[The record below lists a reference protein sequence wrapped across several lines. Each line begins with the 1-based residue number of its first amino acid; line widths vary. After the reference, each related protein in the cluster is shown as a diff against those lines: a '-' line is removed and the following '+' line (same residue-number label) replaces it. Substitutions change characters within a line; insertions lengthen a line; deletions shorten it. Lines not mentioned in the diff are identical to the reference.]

1 MYLPH
6 FEYLA
11 PDTSEELAE
20 VLSKHEGKARIL
32 AGGTD
37 LLGLMK
43 NRQLRPDFV
52 VDINRVASMSGIA
65 EENGDKLRIGAAT
78 KLAQVAASPLIRE
91 RYHAL
96 HEAVGTIGSVQVRN
110 TGSLG
115 GNICNASP
123 AADSPPALIALG
135 ARVNLLSRRGQRR
148 MAVEDFITGNGQT
161 ALGDDECLESII
173 LPPPWPHSVSVVDH
187 VARRDAMEVA
197 LVGVAVNLALVPDS
211 GNVDQVSIV
220 MGGVG
225 PRPVR
230 AVQAEQ
236 LLISHKPGDGL
247 IEQAAAAA
255 AADAQPIDDFRASAV
270 YQREVTRVLVS
281 RTLRAAIA
289 RIEQAP
295 GFNERSSE

>member
-11 PDTSEELAE
+11 PDSAEELVAL
-20 VLSKHEGKARIL
+20 LSQHEGKARIL

-52 VDINRVASMSGIA
+52 VDINRVAGMSGIV
-65 EENGDKLRIGAAT
+65 EDNDGNLRIGAAT
-78 KLAQVAASPLIRE
+78 KHVDVLASPLIRE
-91 RYHAL
+91 RYPVL
-96 HEAVGTIGSVQVRN
+96 CEAIGTIGSIQVRS

-135 ARVNLLSRRGQRR
+135 ASVNLLSQRGQRQ
-148 MAVEDFITGNGQT
+148 MAVDDFITGNGQT
-161 ALGDDECLESII
+161 ALAADECLESIF
-173 LPPPWPHSVSVVDH
+173 LPPPLPHSACVFDH

-197 LVGVAVNLALVPDS
+197 LVNVAVNVALVPDS
-211 GNVDQVSIV
+211 GDVDQVRIV

-225 PRPVR
+225 PYPIR

-236 LLISHKPGDGL
+236 LLHGHKPGVDL
-247 IEQAAAAA
+247 VEQAAAAA
-255 AADAQPIDDFRASAV
+255 AADAQPRDDFRASAV
-270 YQREVTRVLVS
+270 YKQEMTRVLVN

-289 RIEQAP
+289 RIEQ
-295 GFNERSSE
+295 SE

>member
-11 PDTSEELAE
+11 PDTAEELVA
-20 VLSKHEGKARIL
+20 VLSQHEDKARIL

-65 EENGDKLRIGAAT
+65 EENGDSLRIGAAT
-78 KLAQVAASPLIRE
+78 KLAEVAASPLIRE

-96 HEAVGTIGSVQVRN
+96 HEAVGTIGSVQVRS

-135 ARVNLLSRRGQRR
+135 ARVNLLSQRGQRQ
-148 MAVEDFITGNGQT
+148 MAVEDFITHNGQT
-161 ALGDDECLESII
+161 ALADDECLESIV
-173 LPPPWPHSVSVVDH
+173 LPPPWPHSVSIFDH

-197 LVGVAVNLALVPDS
+197 LVNVAVNLALVPDS
-211 GNVDQVSIV
+211 GAVEQVGIV

-225 PRPVR
+225 PRPIR

-236 LLISHKPGDGL
+236 LLLGHKPDEGL

-281 RTLRAAIA
+281 RTLHAAIA
-289 RIEQAP
+289 KIEQ
-295 GFNERSSE
+295 SE

>member
-11 PDTSEELAE
+11 PDTAEELVA
-20 VLSKHEGKARIL
+20 VLSQHEDKARIL

-65 EENGDKLRIGAAT
+65 EENGDSLRIGAAT
-78 KLAQVAASPLIRE
+78 KLAEVAASPLIRE

-96 HEAVGTIGSVQVRN
+96 HEAVGTIGSVQVRS

-135 ARVNLLSRRGQRR
+135 ARVNLLSQRGQRQ
-148 MAVEDFITGNGQT
+148 MAVEDFITHNGQT
-161 ALGDDECLESII
+161 ALADDECLESIV
-173 LPPPWPHSVSVVDH
+173 LPPPWPHSVSIFDH

-197 LVGVAVNLALVPDS
+197 LVNVAVNLALVPDS
-211 GNVDQVSIV
+211 GAVEQVGIV

-225 PRPVR
+225 PRPIR

-236 LLISHKPGDGL
+236 LLLGHKPDESL

-255 AADAQPIDDFRASAV
+255 AADAQPRDDFRASAV
-270 YQREVTRVLVS
+270 YKQEMTRVLVN

-289 RIEQAP
+289 RIEQ
-295 GFNERSSE
+295 SE

>member
-11 PDTSEELAE
+11 PDTAEELVA
-20 VLSKHEGKARIL
+20 VLSQHEGKAQIL

-52 VDINRVASMSGIA
+52 VDINRVASMSGIVEDA
-65 EENGDKLRIGAAT
+65 DGSMLIGAAT
-78 KLAQVAASPLIRE
+78 KLIDMMAAPLIRE
-91 RYHAL
+91 RYPAL
-96 HEAVGTIGSVQVRN
+96 CEAVRTIGSVQVRS

-135 ARVNLLSRRGQRR
+135 ARVNLLSQRGQRQ
-148 MAVEDFITGNGQT
+148 MSVEDFITGNGQT
-161 ALGDDECLESII
+161 ALAVDECLESIV
-173 LPPPWPHSVSVVDH
+173 LPSPLPHSVCVFDH
-187 VARRDAMEVA
+187 VARRDAMEIALVNVAVNVA
-197 LVGVAVNLALVPDS
+197 LVPGS
-211 GNVDQVSIV
+211 GDVDQARIV

-225 PRPVR
+225 PHPIR

-236 LLISHKPGDGL
+236 LLHGNQPGIDL
-247 IEQAAAAA
+247 IEQTAVAA
-255 AADAQPIDDFRASAV
+255 AADAQPRDDFRASAV
-270 YQREVTRVLVS
+270 YKREMTRVLVN

-289 RIEQAP
+289 GIE
-295 GFNERSSE
+295 

>member
-11 PDTSEELAE
+11 PDTAEELVE

-37 LLGLMK
+37 LLGSMK
-43 NRQLRPDFV
+43 NRQLRPDYV
-52 VDINRVASMSGIA
+52 VDVNRVASMSGIA
-65 EENGDKLRIGAAT
+65 EEVGGQLQIGAAT
-78 KLAQVAASPLIRE
+78 KLAEVTASPLIRE

-135 ARVNLLSRRGQRR
+135 ARVKLLSRRGLRQ
-148 MAVEDFITGNGQT
+148 MAVEEFITGNGQT
-161 ALGDDECLESII
+161 ALADDECLESIV
-173 LPPPWPHSVSVVDH
+173 LPPRWPRSASVVDH

-197 LVGVAVNLALVPDS
+197 LVGVAVNLALDPDS
-211 GNVDQVSIV
+211 GNVGQVAIV

-225 PRPVR
+225 SRPIR
-230 AVQAEQ
+230 AVAAEQ
-236 LLISHKPGDGL
+236 LLRGHEPGADL
-247 IEQAAAAA
+247 VEQAAAAA

-281 RTLRAAIA
+281 RTLQAAIA
-289 RIEQAP
+289 GIEQAP
-295 GFNERSSE
+295 GSKNRSSE